1 MHASIDH
8 SILGGMFSHFSF
20 EDSPSIQVN
29 QEVSIQNCLEIH
41 ETRKLLWNGRH
52 HAVKIGV
59 NDVSITSSGS
69 LQYDAKSGTVS
80 CLGES
85 ARRTKDSED
94 IVTETLVFEHLTL
107 TLSKEEGKQLVQ
119 GEQTLVILSGPDHGV
134 ELTRGEVQRGG
145 VALGSVTYILDPL
158 EPKVQE
164 QCPVAVLRE
173 KLTLMRVTQ
182 AGRTGH
188 TELQDPGKVDW
199 KNISISPAAI
209 IWQNSEVA
217 IHLRRKVRLPPQCTA
232 TEDSIFFETNHESIL
247 ASPDADPRFIDQV
260 KTNPLD
266 FLAMSNLAEGSRS
279 DLVHTH
285 IDSLLRNMSSQIEE
299 MDCQNQ
305 FQQLMMNM
313 EEDQEAGQ
321 KKRTIRSGEVLFQLV
336 CNKVELR
343 PGYLVT
349 PSIPECTKALPVHLH
364 VSQSTLGTTNQ
375 QLFLEASTRYL
386 SFTSKK
392 TPCPVQHLA
401 PAVFETQA
409 GRHIFWNGTHVEY
422 LRQEVLASQLLKK
435 KYRDLEEYDLNRDLD
450 TTGLETE
457 DQVHAGSLFLEYQ
470 QFVEVDRREDLAGN
484 PPEWGQG
491 PTTSSGRRAHNW
503 YLGTKAGVS
512 ELSSSALKMVGLGW
526 TTRLVRG
533 FEEMMAWATPFAHIG
548 GVIYAMGLFWSLLVK
563 IVRFAI
569 LAYTLPGTKLT
580 RILALSVSGQSRTR
594 HDLTREM
601 ESLVKRRVT
610 ENVQGELAVA
620 RAERR
625 QEEET
630 KV

>member
-1 MHASIDH
+1 M
-8 SILGGMFSHFSF
+8 
-20 EDSPSIQVN
+20 
-29 QEVSIQNCLEIH
+29 
-41 ETRKLLWNGRH
+41 
-52 HAVKIGV
+52 KIGV
-59 NDVSITSSGS
+59 NDVSVTSSGS

-134 ELTRGEVQRGG
+134 EWTRGEVQRGG

-158 EPKVQE
+158 GQKVQE

-173 KLTLMRVTQ
+173 KLTLMRMTP
-182 AGRTGH
+182 AGRTEH

-217 IHLRRKVRLPPQCTA
+217 IHLRRKVHLPSQCRA
-232 TEDSIFFETNHESIL
+232 TEDSTFFETNHESIL

-260 KTNPLD
+260 RTNPLD
-266 FLAMSNLAEGSRS
+266 FLAMSNLAEDSRS

-305 FQQLMMNM
+305 IQQLLMNM
-313 EEDQEAGQ
+313 EDDQEAGQ

-349 PSIPECTKALPVHLH
+349 PSVPECTKAMPVHLL
-364 VSQSTLGTTNQ
+364 VSQSTLGTTSQ

-392 TPCPVQHLA
+392 TPCPVQHLS

-435 KYRDLEEYDLNRDLD
+435 KYRDLEGYDLNRDLD
-450 TTGLETE
+450 TTGIETE
-457 DQVHAGSLFLEYQ
+457 DQVHDGSLFLEYQ

-491 PTTSSGRRAHNW
+491 PITSSGKRAHNW

-526 TTRLVRG
+526 TTRLARG

>member
-1 MHASIDH
+1 
-8 SILGGMFSHFSF
+8 MFSHFSF

-59 NDVSITSSGS
+59 NDMSVTSSGS

-158 EPKVQE
+158 GPKVQE

-199 KNISISPAAI
+199 KNISISPTAV

-217 IHLRRKVRLPPQCTA
+217 IHLRRKVHLPPQCRA

-305 FQQLMMNM
+305 FQQLLMNM

-435 KYRDLEEYDLNRDLD
+435 KYRDLEEYDLN
-450 TTGLETE
+450 
-457 DQVHAGSLFLEYQ
+457 
-470 QFVEVDRREDLAGN
+470 
-484 PPEWGQG
+484 
-491 PTTSSGRRAHNW
+491 
-503 YLGTKAGVS
+503 
-512 ELSSSALKMVGLGW
+512 
-526 TTRLVRG
+526 
-533 FEEMMAWATPFAHIG
+533 
-548 GVIYAMGLFWSLLVK
+548 
-563 IVRFAI
+563 
-569 LAYTLPGTKLT
+569 
-580 RILALSVSGQSRTR
+580 
-594 HDLTREM
+594 
-601 ESLVKRRVT
+601 
-610 ENVQGELAVA
+610 
-620 RAERR
+620 
-625 QEEET
+625 
-630 KV
+630 